1 LGNEGQAV
9 QHEGYDASQ
18 DKRDYDNDKTPS
30 PDFKFFSGQ
39 TTLVV
44 LVVLQFVSPI
54 QGLLSNR
61 DSLV

>member
-39 TTLVV
+39 TMLVV
-44 LVVLQFVSPI
+44 LVGQFVSPI
-54 QGLLSNR
+54 QGLLGNR
-61 DSLV
+61 DSLE

>member
-18 DKRDYDNDKTPS
+18 DKRDYDNDETPS